1 MQGADNWISTWGR
14 LWRVRL
20 RLLLMMVPLGFLL
33 SATDV
38 AATMGALVQLLG
50 TATSG
55 LGCISE
61 DGTKGTCTDGQD
73 LSGAGSVVVS
83 PDGRYVYAASFNS
96 SAVTTFV
103 RNTATGGLGQLNG
116 IAGCVSDIGDGVT
129 CGRGRGLNGAVF
141 VAVSP
146 DGQHVYVASRDSNAV
161 AIFVRNVTTGVLT
174 QLPGLAGCIAQ
185 NGAGGTCTSGT
196 ALVGLRTVTVS
207 PDGKSVYLGARDGDA
222 VAVLARN
229 PMTGGL
235 TQLSGPAGCVS
246 ETGTGGL
253 CLDGHGLLGA
263 RGVAVSPDNRHVYV
277 AAQNGNAV
285 AVFMRDTTTGVLTQ
299 LPGLAGCIAQNG
311 DGVTCA
317 LGRGLKGP
325 IHVAVSP
332 DGQHVYVASRDSNA
346 VAIFVRNVTTGALT
360 QLPGLAGCIA
370 ENGDGITCA
379 VGAGLREAVFL
390 TVSPD
395 GTNLYVASQI
405 SDAVA
410 IFSRNK
416 LTGALTQL
424 SGVAG
429 CVSEDGSDDGMAK
442 VCADGNGLLGAIAV
456 TVGPDGHNVY
466 AASYISNALTVFNRE

>member
-1 MQGADNWISTWGR
+1 MQESNDQMHTQGR
-14 LWRVRL
+14 RWRRRL
-20 RLLLMMVPLGFLL
+20 RLLLTVLPLGFLW

-61 DGTKGTCTDGQD
+61 DGTKGTCTDGQG

-174 QLPGLAGCIAQ
+174 QLPGLAGCIA
-185 NGAGGTCTSGT
+185 
-196 ALVGLRTVTVS
+196 
-207 PDGKSVYLGARDGDA
+207 
-222 VAVLARN
+222 
-229 PMTGGL
+229 
-235 TQLSGPAGCVS
+235 
-246 ETGTGGL
+246 
-253 CLDGHGLLGA
+253 
-263 RGVAVSPDNRHVYV
+263 
-277 AAQNGNAV
+277 
-285 AVFMRDTTTGVLTQ
+285 
-299 LPGLAGCIAQNG
+299 
-311 DGVTCA
+311 
-317 LGRGLKGP
+317 
-325 IHVAVSP
+325 
-332 DGQHVYVASRDSNA
+332 
-346 VAIFVRNVTTGALT
+346 
-360 QLPGLAGCIA
+360 

-395 GTNLYVASQI
+395 GTNLHVASQI

-416 LTGALTQL
+416 MTGALTQPATPG
-424 SGVAG
+424 S